1 MTTMF
6 KPQQTARDALHS
18 LLWTR
23 LSETLHKLKS
33 AIFVFVPFNQVSK
46 KVVRRSESYLSTVKL
61 FDILWHR
68 RCKA

>member
-23 LSETLHKLKS
+23 LSETLHNFKS
-33 AIFVFVPFNQVSK
+33 AIFVLAPFNQVSE
-46 KVVRRSESYLSTVKL
+46 KVVRSSKSYVLTVKL
-61 FDILWHR
+61 FDVLWHQ
-68 RCKA
+68 RCKP